1 MGEGQNRKLDN
12 GYGISP
18 GGDENELQLDDGDGC
33 PTM

>member
-1 MGEGQNRKLDN
+1 MGEGQNN

-18 GGDENELQLDDGDGC
+18 GGDENELQPDDGDGC